1 MNAGNCTS
9 RTTLAEDVGGLPP
22 PILSEDWFARFPTW
36 MQNPLQHTYP
46 SSERMY
52 VTVIILLLFL
62 SLQLYYIKTEKEK

>member
-22 PILSEDWFARFPTW
+22 PILSEDWFAHFPTW

-46 SSERMY
+46 SSERTY